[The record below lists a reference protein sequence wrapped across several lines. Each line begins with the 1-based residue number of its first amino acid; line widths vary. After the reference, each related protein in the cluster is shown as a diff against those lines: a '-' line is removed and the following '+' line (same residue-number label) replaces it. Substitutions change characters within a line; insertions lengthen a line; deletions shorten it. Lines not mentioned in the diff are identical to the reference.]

1 MLSNIKKWFLNQ
13 CPEYLELQQK
23 SVELYREKEAALQS
37 QNNNQQFT
45 QLTQE
50 KQALQTKVNELQQ
63 EIALIRSADHSSGLT
78 EKVKQLAQIQAKTDA
93 LEKANQELRQHVDSL
108 QKVNE
113 SLNQKIDSVEQL
125 EKELEEKENALHNLT
140 ESLEAS
146 NAKIDQLS
154 KNLREKATEISR
166 LEGSLGEKDG
176 IISQLETSL
185 VEKTTEISRLNGVIE
200 KNKAEIG
207 QLQTSLEGKETEIR
221 QLDGELEKKKI
232 EIGQLQTSLEEKE
245 TEISRLNGE
254 LEDKK
259 AEIGQLQTSLKEK
272 EKKITQIQSD
282 WAKSCADWEQF
293 HNQEMKNLNTA
304 HNQEM
309 QQAKD
314 AYAAL
319 QKDHAREISEICQK
333 IEVLKADHQKA
344 LNDKDAAHKAEM
356 AKQDEE
362 HQKALKAKDEALQR
376 YAEQRDAAE
385 NNLLGKNIADVF
397 RKKGLENPEMRRFH
411 LFLSLIYACDLDN
424 NPAGVQNLYLLLDDH
439 LRIKYQDQS
448 ELAIKRQFIR
458 ELFNA
463 NVKSIKIDELPE
475 IGKNKLEYNQSKYT
489 FRGKGDKS
497 TSLECPCL
505 VYNTSPET
513 FRPGLIYFS

>member
-1 MLSNIKKWFLNQ
+1 M
-13 CPEYLELQQK
+13 
-23 SVELYREKEAALQS
+23 RE
-37 QNNNQQFT
+37 QF
-45 QLTQE
+45 
-50 KQALQTKVNELQQ
+50 
-63 EIALIRSADHSSGLT
+63 H
-78 EKVKQLAQIQAKTDA
+78 
-93 LEKANQELRQHVDSL
+93 NQEME
-108 QKVNE
+108 N
-113 SLNQKIDSVEQL
+113 LNT
-125 EKELEEKENALHNLT
+125 A
-140 ESLEAS
+140 
-146 NAKIDQLS
+146 
-154 KNLREKATEISR
+154 
-166 LEGSLGEKDG
+166 
-176 IISQLETSL
+176 
-185 VEKTTEISRLNGVIE
+185 
-200 KNKAEIG
+200 
-207 QLQTSLEGKETEIR
+207 
-221 QLDGELEKKKI
+221 
-232 EIGQLQTSLEEKE
+232 
-245 TEISRLNGE
+245 
-254 LEDKK
+254 
-259 AEIGQLQTSLKEK
+259 
-272 EKKITQIQSD
+272 
-282 WAKSCADWEQF
+282 

-319 QKDHAREISEICQK
+319 QKDHTREISEICQK

-397 RKKGLENPEMRRFH
+397 RKKDLENPEMRRFH

-448 ELAIKRQFIR
+448 ELATQRQFIR

-475 IGKNKLEYNQSKYT
+475 IGKSKLEYNQSKST

-505 VYNTSPET
+505 IYNTSPET